1 MALTVAPIYLLV
13 LAVAAVLIVAAVL
26 FHHLRS

>member
-13 LAVAAVLIVAAVL
+13 LAAAAVLIIAAVL
-26 FHHLRS
+26 FHYLRS